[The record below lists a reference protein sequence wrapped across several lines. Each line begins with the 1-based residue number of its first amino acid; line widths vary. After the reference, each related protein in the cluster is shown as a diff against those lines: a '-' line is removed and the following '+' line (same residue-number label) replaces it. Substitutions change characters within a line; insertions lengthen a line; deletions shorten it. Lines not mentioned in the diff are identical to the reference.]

1 MNALIEVVGVDMR
14 CFKVRADT
22 MEPIGCSYY
31 EPAAWRDPA
40 GQKQMCISEWQRL
53 LADRRDDEIRRYYL
67 GRA

>member
-1 MNALIEVVGVDMR
+1 MTDLIEVVGVDMR

-22 MEPIGCSYY
+22 LEPIGCSYY

-53 LADRRDDEIRRYYL
+53 KYEQWKKEM
-67 GRA
+67 GR